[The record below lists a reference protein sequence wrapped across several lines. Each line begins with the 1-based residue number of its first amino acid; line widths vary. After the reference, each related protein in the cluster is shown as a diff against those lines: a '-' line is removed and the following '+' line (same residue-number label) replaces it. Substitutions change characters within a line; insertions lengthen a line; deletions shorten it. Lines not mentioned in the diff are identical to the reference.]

1 MPRPS
6 RLSRRVFLLIAALV
20 TTCGVLVHLPSLIA
34 FRTDYLEHRL
44 IDAYMATIA
53 LRTGGTLTTA
63 QQAMLLEQAHLIG
76 IALQSDSVELRL
88 GAPAPVGRDILLDRE
103 PPVQRLFRTL
113 RALFD
118 NGHGLLRVSGAP
130 PGEQGVWI
138 AVTLDAVAL
147 QRAVRRQ
154 AIEAL
159 LLSVVISLFT
169 ASLVQLGLMRLLLR
183 PIERLTAQLAT
194 FHTDPY
200 NTSPLQQTTRAD
212 EIGELQRSLAA
223 MEVEVQ
229 TALKREARLAA
240 LGGAVARIHHDLK
253 SILATV
259 SFASA
264 RLVNTADPRSR
275 QLTELLAQSVRRAAN
290 LCASTLDL
298 ARGETPV
305 AQRERIDLTTLCAQV
320 AAAAAR
326 PPEFQVIED
335 IPDGATVGGD
345 SERLARVLGN
355 LLANSREAGAG
366 QSSLIAR
373 PAATGWTIEIMD
385 DGPGLPEAA
394 RVRLFEPFVGS
405 VKTGG
410 NGLGLATSRDIARAH
425 GGELELIESG
435 PDGTRFRLTLPDHA
449 HCKPVA

>member
-1 MPRPS
+1 MPRSS

-20 TTCGVLVHLPSLIA
+20 TACSVLVHLPGLIA

-53 LRTGGTLTTA
+53 LRAGGTLTAA

-76 IALQSDSVELRL
+76 IELHSKGAALRL

-103 PPVQRLFRTL
+103 PPAQRLLRTL
-113 RALFD
+113 QALFD
-118 NGHGLLRVSGAP
+118 NSRGLLRVSGIP
-130 PGEQGVWI
+130 PGEQDVWI

-147 QRAVRRQ
+147 RRAVRQ
-154 AIEAL
+154 NAIEAL
-159 LLSVVISLFT
+159 ALSVAISLVT
-169 ASLVQLGLMRLLLR
+169 AGLVQLGLIRLLLR
-183 PIERLTAQLAT
+183 PVGRLTAQLAA
-194 FHTDPY
+194 FHADPY
-200 NTSPLQQTTRAD
+200 NTPPPPPTVRAD

-223 MEVEVQ
+223 MEAEVQ

-264 RLVNTADPRSR
+264 RLADAADPRSR

-290 LCASTLDL
+290 LCARTLDL

-305 AQRERIDLTTLCAQV
+305 AQRERIDLAVLCAQ
-320 AAAAAR
+320 AATAAAR
-326 PPEFQVIED
+326 PPEFQVTVD
-335 IPDGATVGGD
+335 VPDGATVGGD
-345 SERLARVLGN
+345 PERLARVLGN
-355 LLANSREAGAG
+355 LLANSHEAGAK
-366 QSSLIAR
+366 QSSLTAR
-373 PAATGWTIEIMD
+373 PAATGWTIEMMD

-394 RVRLFEPFVGS
+394 RARLFEPFVGS

-425 GGELELIESG
+425 GGELELVESG
-435 PDGTRFRLTLPDHA
+435 PHGVCFRLTLPDHA
-449 HCKPVA
+449 HGKPVA

>member
-1 MPRPS
+1 MPQPS
-6 RLSRRVFLLIAALV
+6 RLSRRVFLLVAALV
-20 TTCGVLVHLPSLIA
+20 MACGLLIHLPGLVA

-53 LRTGGTLTTA
+53 LRAGGALTTT

-76 IALQSDSVELRL
+76 IALQSDGIELRL

-103 PPVQRLFRTL
+103 PPAQRLLRTL
-113 RALFD
+113 QALFD
-118 NGHGLLRVSGAP
+118 NSHSLLRVSGAP

-147 QRAVRRQ
+147 QRAMRRQ

-159 LLSVVISLFT
+159 LLSVAISLFT

-183 PIERLTAQLAT
+183 PIERLTAQLAA
-194 FHTDPY
+194 FHADPY
-200 NTSPLQQTTRAD
+200 HTPPPQQIARAD

-223 MEVEVQ
+223 MEAEVQ

-264 RLVNTADPRSR
+264 RLVNAADPRSR
-275 QLTELLAQSVRRAAN
+275 QLTELLAQSVRRAVN

-298 ARGETPV
+298 ARGEAPV
-305 AQRERIDLTTLCAQV
+305 APRERIDLAALCAQ
-320 AAAAAR
+320 ATTIAAR
-326 PPEFQVIED
+326 PPEFQVTVD
-335 IPDGATVGGD
+335 VPGGATVGGD
-345 SERLARVLGN
+345 PERLARVLGN
-355 LLANSREAGAG
+355 LLTNSREAGA
-366 QSSLIAR
+366 QQVSLTASS
-373 PAATGWTIEIMD
+373 TVVGWTIDIID
-385 DGPGLPEAA
+385 DGPGLPDAA
-394 RVRLFEPFVGS
+394 RAHLFEPFVGS
-405 VKTGG
+405 AKTGG

-425 GGELELIESG
+425 GGELELVESSPHG
-435 PDGTRFRLTLPDHA
+435 VCFRLMLPDPTR
-449 HCKPVA
+449 CQPVA

>member
-1 MPRPS
+1 MLQPS
-6 RLSRRVFLLIAALV
+6 RLSRRVFLLVAALV
-20 TTCGVLVHLPSLIA
+20 TTCGVLVHLPGLIV

-53 LRTGGTLTTA
+53 LRAGGTLTTD

-76 IALQSDSVELRL
+76 IELQFDGVKLRL
-88 GAPAPVGRDILLDRE
+88 GAPAPVERDIMLSQE
-103 PPVQRLFRTL
+103 PSEQRLLRTL
-113 RALFD
+113 QALFD
-118 NGHGLLRVSGAP
+118 NNRGLLRVSGAP

-147 QRAVRRQ
+147 QRAMRRQ

-169 ASLVQLGLMRLLLR
+169 ASLVQLGLMRLLLK
-183 PIERLTAQLAT
+183 PIERLTAQLAA

-200 NTSPLQQTTRAD
+200 NTPPPQQITRAD

-223 MEVEVQ
+223 MEAEVQ

-264 RLVNTADPRSR
+264 RLADAADPRSR
-275 QLTELLAQSVRRAAN
+275 QLTELLGQSVRRAVN

-298 ARGETPV
+298 ARGEAPV
-305 AQRERIDLTTLCAQV
+305 AQRERIDLAALCAQA

-326 PPEFQVIED
+326 PPEFQVTMD
-335 IPDGATVGGD
+335 VPVGATVSGD
-345 SERLARVLGN
+345 PERLGRILDN
-355 LLANSREAGAG
+355 LLTNSREAGTG
-366 QSSLIAR
+366 QSRLTAR

-394 RVRLFEPFVGS
+394 CARLFEPFVS
-405 VKTGG
+405 STKAGG

-425 GGELELIESG
+425 GGELERVESSPQG
-435 PDGTRFRLTLPDHA
+435 ACFRLTLPDPTR
-449 HCKPVA
+449 CQPVT